1 MDEKKDE
8 RKQGPVSS
16 LIGYIDSRVGF
27 TNTFL
32 KPLPVTGLNPFAWL
46 GALAVLAFFAQGVTG
61 ILMMLYYVPTPD
73 SAYQTTTMVMTK
85 IPMGSV
91 LETFHL
97 YMAYAMILIVFLH
110 LMRNYF
116 TSVGKKPRE
125 LMWVVGFIMGVLT
138 LAQGLTGYLLPWS
151 VLSKAATDVFIGTLQ
166 SLPPQ
171 LFLPVKY
178 LLEGTGADAQELMHF
193 YVFHTV
199 VIPFSLLLLIVLKI
213 YMYEIHGHAE
223 TGGENEGKTVK
234 KVPFFWDETWYVL
247 MIGSAFVAVVLV
259 LASVFPLKLPPEYS
273 AAAAANVVVQPD
285 WYFLW
290 IYQVLKFGIFVGPNE
305 PLALAVITIIFLLI
319 LLVPFID
326 RNKERVA
333 TRRPVYT
340 TIGAIF
346 IAEVIVLTIWG
357 YMTPGVNAPNSQ
369 VVEIVGGTALIVG
382 VVFWLYFKAR
392 KAVTR
397 QSITVPSVATS
408 VRFLKIP
415 FKHSRYTLLFL
426 VLLGVASVSLSSV
439 VSTATTPG
447 IDYGWLLISIL
458 VFGVSLYSMLK
469 LLKALVISYE
479 AGRALS

>member
-1 MDEKKDE
+1 VGEKKKDPIS
-8 RKQGPVSS
+8 K
-16 LIGYIDSRVGF
+16 LIGFIDSRVGF

-46 GALAVLAFFAQGVTG
+46 GALAVLAFFAQGATG
-61 ILMMLYYVPTPD
+61 VLMMLYYVPNPD
-73 SAYQTTTMVMTK
+73 SAYQSTTQVMTK

-91 LETFHL
+91 IETFHL

-125 LMWVVGFIMGVLT
+125 LMWVVGFVMGVLT

-178 LLEGTGADAQELMHF
+178 LLEGTGSDAQELMHF

-199 VIPFSLLLLIVLKI
+199 VIPFTLLLLIVLKL

-223 TGGENEGKTVK
+223 TGSVDTEGKVK

-259 LASVFPLKLPPEYS
+259 LASIFPLKLPPQYS
-273 AAAAANVVVQPD
+273 AAAAANVIVQPD

-290 IYQVLKFGIFVGPNE
+290 IYQVLKFSMFVGANE
-305 PLALAVITIIFLLI
+305 PVALAVVTLIFILL

-333 TRRPVYT
+333 TRRPIYT

-357 YMTPGVNAPNSQ
+357 YATPGVNAPTSQ
-369 VVEIVGGTALIVG
+369 VVEIVGGTALLVG
-382 VVFWLYFKAR
+382 AIFLLYFKAR
-392 KAVTR
+392 QALTR
-397 QSITVPSVATS
+397 EVVQMPTVSSS

-426 VLLGVASVSLSSV
+426 VLLGVASVSLSTV
-439 VSTATTPG
+439 VSTATSPG
-447 IDYGWLLISIL
+447 IDYEWLLVSTL

-469 LLKALVISYE
+469 LLRALVLGYE
-479 AGRALS
+479 AGRGNVR